1 MNHWRVGRKLG
12 RTLYIEGNDF
22 DPNHDHFIGLMDTS
36 DLAEFV
42 VKCVNICLDAAEAK
56 AKGQQHTGG

>member
-1 MNHWRVGRKLG
+1 MNRWRVGRELG
-12 RTLYIEGNDF
+12 RSIYIEGDDYNS
-22 DPNHDHFIGLMDTS
+22 NGDHFVGLMDTS

-56 AKGQQHTGG
+56 IKGQHNTGG